1 MVIPPA
7 MIKLLI
13 FLVVVPGRP
22 FRISI
27 TLTGND
33 LQKFKF
39 LVFLPRRLIT
49 RVYGEHLYGWRK
61 VAVRIKTGALL
72 SFSKLIGATVS
83 KKCKRK
89 MCLLHKVVGSSPAD
103 GSLILEVG

>member
-1 MVIPPA
+1 MVIPSA

-13 FLVVVPGRP
+13 FLAVVPCRP
-22 FRISI
+22 ISI

-49 RVYGEHLYGWRK
+49 RVYGEHLYNWWRK

-72 SFSKLIGATVS
+72 SFSKLTGATVS
-83 KKCKRK
+83 KKC
-89 MCLLHKVVGSSPAD
+89 
-103 GSLILEVG
+103 

>member
-1 MVIPPA
+1 M
-7 MIKLLI
+7 
-13 FLVVVPGRP
+13 VVPGRGRP

-49 RVYGEHLYGWRK
+49 RVYGEHLYNWWRK

-83 KKCKRK
+83 KKC
-89 MCLLHKVVGSSPAD
+89 
-103 GSLILEVG
+103 

>member
-13 FLVVVPGRP
+13 FMVVVPSRP
-22 FRISI
+22 IGI

-49 RVYGEHLYGWRK
+49 RVYGEHLYNWWRK

-72 SFSKLIGATVS
+72 SFSKLTGATVS
-83 KKCKRK
+83 KKC
-89 MCLLHKVVGSSPAD
+89 
-103 GSLILEVG
+103 